1 MAGLLQLEFHIDS
14 KLSRYKSIL
23 NKLKNFMQYMAT
35 VGIHSSDGMKRVTR
49 RYTTMS
55 KKGKSVS
62 HTAGKSY
69 RMTLVKLAY
78 QNEFG
83 ANIYIKPRYIT
94 RSRTVGKNAVH
105 TLKTRQ
111 TFRTKEKYSAV
122 RGAKEQGYLL
132 LNKQG
137 KFVAYFKPNS
147 SIHIP
152 ARPFL
157 RKVITNPNT
166 NLINAVNSVLGN
178 TFVKSGYSAS
188 TAINKIAKLVQ
199 FQVKSNIHNSTP
211 RNHPLTFKAK
221 GSSSPLVDE
230 QDRLSKA
237 IKYKIYKGAKG
248 MEAYRIQRN
257 IKYIDKALKTID
269 QFNDKGII
277 SSKTEAGDI
286 FTYKGF
292 NPNFEFKDYYGY

>member
-1 MAGLLQLEFHIDS
+1 MAGLLQLEFHIDA

-94 RSRTVGKNAVH
+94 RSRTVGKNTVH

-111 TFRTKEKYSAV
+111 TFKTKEKYSAI

-157 RKVITNPNT
+157 RKVITSPTTSMTGN
-166 NLINAVNSVLGN
+166 INDVLLH
-178 TFVKSGYSAS
+178 TFVKGGYSAYS
-188 TAINKIAKLVQ
+188 AMRKIAQLVQVEAINNVR
-199 FQVKSNIHNSTP
+199 HNG
-211 RNHPLTFKAK
+211 RFNHPLTVKAK
-221 GSSSPLVDE
+221 GKNDPLVDE

-269 QFNDKGII
+269 QFDDKGII
-277 SSKTEAGDI
+277 SSKTEIGDI

-292 NPNFEFKDYYGY
+292 NPNFKFRDYYGY